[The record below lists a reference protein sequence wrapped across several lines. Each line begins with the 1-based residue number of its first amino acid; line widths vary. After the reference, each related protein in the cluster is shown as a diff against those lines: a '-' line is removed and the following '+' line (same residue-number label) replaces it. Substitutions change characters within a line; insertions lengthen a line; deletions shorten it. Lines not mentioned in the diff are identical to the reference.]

1 MTPDFNI
8 ADSATWPAVLTVEQV
23 AEIYR
28 RTVGAVKKACQQRR
42 FVPAPFQMYPYRFRK
57 TDVVRDVE
65 GGRASASLRR
75 VS

>member
-1 MTPDFNI
+1 MMPDFNI
-8 ADSATWPAVLTVEQV
+8 ADSSTWPAVLTVDQV

-28 RTVGAVKKACQQRR
+28 RPVGGVRKACQQHR
-42 FVPAPFQMYPYRFRK
+42 FVPAPFQTHPYRFRK

-65 GGRASASLRR
+65 GGRAALRR